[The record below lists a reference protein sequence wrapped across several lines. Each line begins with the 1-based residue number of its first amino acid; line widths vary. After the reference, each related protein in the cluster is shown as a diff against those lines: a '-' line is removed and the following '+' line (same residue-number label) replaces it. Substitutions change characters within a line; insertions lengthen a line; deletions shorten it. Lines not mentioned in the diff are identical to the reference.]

1 MISTDYM
8 DLLFNIIY
16 PTGVLL
22 ENLTRTYS
30 SKNLLHAGHRYSKD
44 GKLLTDGRQSW
55 RCAKKAL
62 PCPGRLYTIHET
74 FHCLGKSHNHPP
86 DAADS
91 NAKQAI
97 DKVKQMTST
106 SQTTNHR
113 IYCAVTGTLPPATMS
128 RIPGEDAVKKIA
140 QRARRKM
147 NPRPRAPVSLAGLIL
162 EEDCRTLRG
171 ADMLLYDNGSDER
184 RVIILAT
191 SDNLTITE
199 ESTSWYLD
207 GTFKSA
213 PQLFYQLLVLHAEL
227 TDTPGK
233 SWILPT
239 VYILLTQKDTP
250 IYLEGFEALTSNCP
264 ALLPQVVMADFE
276 QALRS
281 TLSTSFPGAEID
293 GCHFH
298 FCQAILRN
306 VNQLGYKTEYE
317 AITTDPATGAKIHS
331 PVHSPHLGET
341 PHDAGSG
348 TNF

>member
-1 MISTDYM
+1 M
-8 DLLFNIIY
+8 
-16 PTGVLL
+16 
-22 ENLTRTYS
+22 
-30 SKNLLHAGHRYSKD
+30 A
-44 GKLLTDGRQSW
+44 
-55 RCAKKAL
+55 
-62 PCPGRLYTIHET
+62 
-74 FHCLGKSHNHPP
+74 
-86 DAADS
+86 
-91 NAKQAI
+91 
-97 DKVKQMTST
+97 ST

-128 RIPGEDAVKKIA
+128 RLPGEDAVKKIA

-147 NPRPRAPVSLAGLIL
+147 NPRPRAPVSLAGLVL
-162 EEDCRTLRG
+162 EEEDCRTLRG

-239 VYILLTQKDTP
+239 VYILLTQKDTS
-250 IYLEGFEALTSNCP
+250 IYLEAFDALTSNCP

-281 TLSTSFPGAEID
+281 ALSTSFPGAEID

-331 PVHSPHLGET
+331 PVHTWVRRLMMLALVPTSDVPDVFNQLVENIPDTVQIDPLLGYFERTWIAGHAHPTIYNFLSAVHLEQASRCT
-341 PHDAGSG
+341 PTDVEYSHRSERGDIWRRILG
-348 TNF
+348 